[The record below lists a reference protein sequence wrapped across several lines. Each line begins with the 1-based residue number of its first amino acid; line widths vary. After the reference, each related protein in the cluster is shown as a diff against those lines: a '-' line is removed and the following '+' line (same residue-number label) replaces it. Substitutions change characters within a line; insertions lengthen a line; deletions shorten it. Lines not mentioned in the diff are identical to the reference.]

1 MPSMSKP
8 LFILTLT
15 ACLMAAGPSPADEL
29 EDDADDN
36 SIRCINT
43 RSLKTTEVVNDSNL
57 LFYMTGKTV
66 YLNILP
72 RECRGLSRER
82 RFSYSTN
89 GRSLCSS
96 DAIRILSDSGGSLHE
111 GRLCRLGRFYLTSK
125 EEIAEARERG
135 SQSPR
140 AKPPAGAE
148 VEEIGTEAD
157 EADDP
162 K

>member
-1 MPSMSKP
+1 MMLSMSKP
-8 LFILTLT
+8 LFMLILP
-15 ACLMAAGPSPADEL
+15 ACLMAANSSAVDEVD
-29 EDDADDN
+29 DDAGDS

-57 LFYMTGKTV
+57 LFYMTGKKV
-66 YLNILP
+66 YLNVMP
-72 RECRGLSRER
+72 RECKGLSRER

-96 DAIRILSDSGGSLHE
+96 DAIRILTDSGGSLHQ
-111 GRLCRLGRFYLTSK
+111 GKLCRLGRFYLTSK
-125 EEIAEARERG
+125 EEIAAARERG
-135 SQSPR
+135 SEPPR

-157 EADDP
+157 EAED
-162 K
+162 

>member
-1 MPSMSKP
+1 MMLSMSKP
-8 LFILTLT
+8 LFMLILP
-15 ACLMAAGPSPADEL
+15 ACLMAAGSSALDEMD
-29 EDDADDN
+29 DDADDS

-66 YLNILP
+66 YLNIMP
-72 RECRGLSRER
+72 RECKGLSRER

-125 EEIAEARERG
+125 EEIAAARERG
-135 SQSPR
+135 KESPP
-140 AKPPAGAE
+140 AKPPEGAE
-148 VEEIGTEAD
+148 VEEVGKDPGDSD
-157 EADDP
+157 E
-162 K
+162 